1 MKTVDV
7 CLVLEGTYPFVSGG
21 VSSWV
26 HRLTS
31 DLPDHTFRIL
41 HISPKR
47 GFYPKGPVYE
57 MPKNILGV
65 QEVHLHDYVL
75 SARGRALALEKALYE
90 QLIDTLCEMLESLQ
104 LAANALAELDVL
116 ITFAEQSLL
125 CQLIHLSLQIVS

>member
-1 MKTVDV
+1 MKTADI

-65 QEVHLHDYVL
+65 QEVALHDYERMVASEFNYYRAATIYGGSNEIQKNIIAKNVL
-75 SARGRALALEKALYE
+75 GLP
-90 QLIDTLCEMLESLQ
+90 QG
-104 LAANALAELDVL
+104 
-116 ITFAEQSLL
+116 
-125 CQLIHLSLQIVS
+125 